1 MTSEEKQIFE
11 MVLEQSN
18 NIPFLTDELHDRI
31 SIMIQKWQFDEQ
43 IKEIVKDLLTN
54 NWWNN
59 IAVREI
65 EKRIAELIIPR
76 ITINNLPNK

>member
-1 MTSEEKQIFE
+1 MTKKEKEMFE
-11 MVLEQSN
+11 MALEQYN
-18 NIPFLTDELHDRI
+18 NIPFLTDELYQRV
-31 SIMIQKWQFDEQ
+31 SIMIQKWDFDNE

-76 ITINNLPNK
+76 ITINNLPN